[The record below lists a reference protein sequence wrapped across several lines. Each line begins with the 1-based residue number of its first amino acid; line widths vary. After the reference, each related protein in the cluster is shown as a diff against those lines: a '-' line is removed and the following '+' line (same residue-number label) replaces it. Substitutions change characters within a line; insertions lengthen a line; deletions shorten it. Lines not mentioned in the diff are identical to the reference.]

1 MSAMCS
7 AVLALALIA
16 AIDPVR
22 IGIVALLI
30 SRPRPM
36 LNLLTFWLGGM
47 AAGIVAALVLLLF
60 LRDIML
66 SVTRVVVS
74 AVSSPTVAHIQLA
87 IGVLAVLIAALIA
100 ARFWARQRAR
110 VPVTGGEPSV
120 LVQEPNTRTRS
131 SRLSIRSQLE
141 GGTLMVAFVAGVGWA
156 TPPVEYLAA
165 IIAILASQAA
175 ATAQVSAAL
184 MFTLVAFT
192 VAEIP
197 LISYLA
203 MPAKTVAVVLRLHDW
218 LSARRQPILA
228 VVVGAFGVLLVI
240 TGMGNV

>member
-1 MSAMCS
+1 
-7 AVLALALIA
+7 
-16 AIDPVR
+16 
-22 IGIVALLI
+22 
-30 SRPRPM
+30 
-36 LNLLTFWLGGM
+36 
-47 AAGIVAALVLLLF
+47 
-60 LRDIML
+60 ML

-131 SRLSIRSQLE
+131 SRLLIRASLRGPN
-141 GGTLMVAFVAGVGWA
+141 GGVLSRRSDARS
-156 TPPVEYLAA
+156 PPVEYLAA

-192 VAEIP
+192 VAEDVP

>member
-1 MSAMCS
+1 MCS

-36 LNLLTFWLGGM
+36 LNLLAFWLGGM
-47 AAGIVAALVLLLF
+47 AAGIVAALVLLVL

-74 AVSSPTVAHIQLA
+74 AVSSPTVARMQIA

-141 GGTLMVAFVAGVGWA
+141 GGSLMVAFVAGIGWA

-165 IIAILASQAA
+165 IIAILASRVA

-192 VAEIP
+192 IAEIP
-197 LISYLA
+197 LINYLA
-203 MPAKTVAVVLRLHDW
+203 MPAKTLAVVLRLHDW
-218 LSARRQPILA
+218 MRARRQAILA
-228 VVVGAFGVLLVI
+228 VVVGAFGVLLVV